1 MSNSV
6 CQKKALQQAREL
18 KEADRR
24 RVDSEDGLV
33 WAMTKR
39 GSWREWHIYVE
50 GEPRPRRV
58 GGFTTTNL
66 AVIKGIV
73 DALEPFQAREML

>member
-1 MSNSV
+1 MTESV
-6 CQKKALQQAREL
+6 CQKKALLQARQL

-24 RVDSEDGLV
+24 RVDSEEGLV

-50 GEPRPRRV
+50 GDPRPRRV

-66 AVIKGIV
+66 AVIKTIV
-73 DALEPFQAREML
+73 DALEPLQAKELL